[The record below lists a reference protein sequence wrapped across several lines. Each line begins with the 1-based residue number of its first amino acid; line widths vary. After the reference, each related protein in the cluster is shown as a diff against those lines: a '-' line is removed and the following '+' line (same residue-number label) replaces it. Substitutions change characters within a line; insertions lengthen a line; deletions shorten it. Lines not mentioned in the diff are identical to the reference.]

1 MIGGWWWLGCVYW
14 GGVESLLIVFSH
26 LTAFLRYSG
35 TSLQFVSSAAA
46 EVQQQGSG
54 GGNSATHP
62 LPPGAKILHEQ
73 PNLKS
78 SKVVRAAA
86 AASFRGTTLLFFEP
100 PTPNPTQPPTPHLST
115 SPLLSAND
123 LFSIQTASAFTSHSA
138 ASKLPEVQVFLS
150 CVLYLFF
157 FLNIFPHSSP
167 SPQMIDGN

>member
-1 MIGGWWWLGCVYW
+1 MCVLGE

-62 LPPGAKILHEQ
+62 PPPGAKTLREQ

-78 SKVVRAAA
+78 SKVVGAAA
-86 AASFRGTTLLFFEP
+86 VASFRGTTLFFSNP
-100 PTPNPTQPPTPHLST
+100 PHPHSTQPPTPHLST
-115 SPLLSAND
+115 PPLLSTND
-123 LFSIQTASAFTSHSA
+123 LFSIQTAPPFTSHSA

-157 FLNIFPHSSP
+157 FF
-167 SPQMIDGN
+167 